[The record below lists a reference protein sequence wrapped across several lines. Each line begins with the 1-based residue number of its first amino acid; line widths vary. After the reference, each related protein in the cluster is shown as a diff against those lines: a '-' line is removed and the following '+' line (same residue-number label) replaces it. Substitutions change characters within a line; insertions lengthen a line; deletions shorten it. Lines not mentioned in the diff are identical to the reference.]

1 MPRIEIDG
9 TTLHYQDTLRGQR
22 AVLLLHAFP
31 LHSGMWADQ
40 LAALA
45 DHRVIAP
52 DTRGLGQSSPAAAP
66 CSMARLAE
74 DARALLAALGVDRAA
89 VVGLSMGGY
98 VAFELYRRAPGLFQG
113 LVLSDTRPGADS
125 AEGRAGRERFAQTA
139 LDRGLGWVAD
149 EMLPKLLR
157 PGAPAATTAR
167 VRAWIADGTVEGV
180 AAAQRGMA
188 ARPDS
193 GPTLPTITCPTL
205 VMVGADDALT
215 PPVEAEAMACAIAGS
230 ELVSIPDAGHLP
242 CVENPAAFNRALR
255 GFLARLPA

>member
-98 VAFELYRRAPGLFQG
+98 VAFEMLRRARERVRGLILMDTRAEADTAEGKKARDVFG
-113 LVLSDTRPGADS
+113 SDTPPGRP
-125 AEGRAGRERFAQTA
+125 
-139 LDRGLGWVAD
+139 
-149 EMLPKLLR
+149 KK
-157 PGAPAATTAR
+157 
-167 VRAWIADGTVEGV
+167 
-180 AAAQRGMA
+180 
-188 ARPDS
+188 
-193 GPTLPTITCPTL
+193 
-205 VMVGADDALT
+205 
-215 PPVEAEAMACAIAGS
+215 
-230 ELVSIPDAGHLP
+230 
-242 CVENPAAFNRALR
+242 
-255 GFLARLPA
+255 